1 MATVSP
7 VLNRTAESIPYLLW
21 ENVATGDTLNPYA
34 VNARLGLDAAVQFAG
49 TFGGATVKLQVSNDN
64 TTYFDVKDT
73 GGTTISATAAAIFNF
88 SSAAIYFRPAI
99 TGGTADAV
107 DIYLVLR
114 GNAQA

>member
-1 MATVSP
+1 MLRCS
-7 VLNRTAESIPYLLW
+7 S
-21 ENVATGDTLNPYA
+21 
-34 VNARLGLDAAVQFAG
+34 
-49 TFGGATVKLQVSNDN
+49 FGGATVKLQVSNDN

-73 GGTTISATAAAIFNF
+73 GATTVSATAAAIFNF

-99 TGGTADAV
+99 TGGTGDAV

>member
-7 VLNRTAESIPYLLW
+7 VLNRTAEGVPYLLW

-34 VNARLGLDAAVQFAG
+34 VNARLGLDASVQLAG
-49 TFGGATVKLQVSNDN
+49 TFGGATVKLQQSNDN
-64 TTYFDVKDT
+64 ATYFDMKDT

-88 SSAAIYFRPAI
+88 SSAAVYLRPAI
-99 TGGTADAV
+99 TGGTGDAV